1 MSLTN
6 RVLIVED
13 HPLNLKLFRDIIS
26 AKGYQTLEDRVGSEA
41 VKLAERHQPEFIILD
56 VLLPYSSGIEIA
68 RTLKS
73 KIATKNIP
81 IIAVTALAIT
91 ETHQKMIQAGCCVC
105 LVKPFS
111 LDQFLKAIDDAIK
124 SKTVNRMDIKGPQST
139 SGFTTYQRQFQEA
152 V

>member
-1 MSLTN
+1 MSVTN

-13 HPLNLKLFRDIIS
+13 HPLNLKLFRDILT

-41 VKLAERHQPEFIILD
+41 VKLAERHQPTFIILD

-91 ETHQKMIQAGCCVC
+91 ETHQKMLQAGCCVC

-124 SKTVNRMDIKGPQST
+124 SKTVNRVDIND
-139 SGFTTYQRQFQEA
+139 SGQTHPLATYQRPLQEA

>member
-1 MSLTN
+1 MSPSN

-13 HPLNLKLFRDIIS
+13 HPLNLKLFRDILS
-26 AKGYQTLEDRVGSEA
+26 AKGYQTIEDRVGRDA

-91 ETHQKMIQAGCCVC
+91 ETHQKMLQAGCCAC
-105 LVKPFS
+105 LLKPFS

-124 SKTVNRMDIKGPQST
+124 SKTVNRVDGNGSKPT
-139 SGFTTYQRQFQEA
+139 PALTTYHTEFQEA
-152 V
+152 I

>member
-1 MSLTN
+1 MGSRN
-6 RVLIVED
+6 QVLIVED
-13 HPLNLKLFRDIIS
+13 HPLNLKLFRDILS
-26 AKGYQTLEDRVGSEA
+26 AKGYHTIEDRIGSEA

-56 VLLPYSSGIEIA
+56 VLLPHSSGIEIA

-91 ETHQKMIQAGCCVC
+91 DTHQKMLQAGCCVC

-111 LDQFLKAIDDAIK
+111 LDRFLKAIDDAVK
-124 SKTVNRMDIKGPQST
+124 SKTVNRQNARDARVALS
-139 SGFTTYQRQFQEA
+139 SRDYQAEYMKA